1 MRSVN
6 YIIFPKE
13 VELISLFYRDT
24 VILPTLE
31 YISGSSIP
39 FKEVQK
45 NVIWMSKNVKPNLW
59 VNTYLKADQR
69 KIYLPSETCKE

>member
-13 VELISLFYRDT
+13 MELKSLFYRDA

-31 YISGSSIP
+31 YISGSSTE
-39 FKEVQK
+39 KCDLGEQ
-45 NVIWMSKNVKPNLW
+45 
-59 VNTYLKADQR
+59 
-69 KIYLPSETCKE
+69 ECKT

>member
-13 VELISLFYRDT
+13 MELISLFYRDV

-31 YISGSSIP
+31 YSSGSSIP

-45 NVIWMSKNVKPNLW
+45 NVIWMSKNVK
-59 VNTYLKADQR
+59 T
-69 KIYLPSETCKE
+69 